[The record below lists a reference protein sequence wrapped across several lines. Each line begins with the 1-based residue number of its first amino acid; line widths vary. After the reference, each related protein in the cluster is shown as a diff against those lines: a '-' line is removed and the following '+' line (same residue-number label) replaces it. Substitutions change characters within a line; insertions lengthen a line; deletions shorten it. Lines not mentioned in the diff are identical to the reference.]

1 MLVSSEKMQWT
12 IGREGLDTQQR
23 IEGSNF
29 QMTPMLVT
37 SIQSQHDFPFTCKP
51 KDHTP
56 SFLVAVNK

>member
-1 MLVSSEKMQWT
+1 MQMSSEKMQWT
-12 IGREGLDTQQR
+12 IESEGLDTQQR

-37 SIQSQHDFPFTCKP
+37 SFQSQHDFPFTCKP

-56 SFLVAVNK
+56 SFLVALNK

>member
-1 MLVSSEKMQWT
+1 MSSEKMQWT